1 MSSNEIAL
9 EQDIT
14 VSTIDIVRREIESQ
28 IERGTESI
36 VIDMSN
42 VVVVDS
48 TGIGYLIKVQN
59 ELKEDGKELVFK
71 NVNNDILKMIKIMR
85 LDRHFK
91 IV

>member
-9 EQDIT
+9 EHDIT
-14 VSTIDIVRREIESQ
+14 VSTIDMVRREIESQ
-28 IERGTESI
+28 INRGIEEI
-36 VIDMSN
+36 VIDMAN
-42 VVVVDS
+42 VAVIDS

-59 ELKEDGKELVFK
+59 ELKDENKELVFK

-85 LDRHFK
+85 LDKHFK